1 MEIPHLWTAIAS
13 AVVVFLAIVCFVPAL
28 GERFFTPIEVF
39 TSRIAHRKGLSIF
52 VVAVAPIAIRLS
64 LLWWLPVP
72 VPSVHDEFSYLLAAD
87 TFAHGR
93 LTNPPHPMWIYFETF
108 HVNQHPTYMSKYPPA
123 QGGFLALGQ
132 LLGHPW
138 IGVLLSVGLM
148 CGAIV
153 WMLQGWLPPKWAL
166 LGGVLVAFRLGIF
179 TYWVNSYWGGAV
191 AAIGGALVVGALPR
205 VMRARRAR
213 DAVIMT
219 LGVAILANSRPLE
232 GLIFCVPVLIALG
245 IWLFSRRSGP
255 ARETAARFFL
265 PAGAVLALAI
275 VFMGYYNWRG
285 TGHPL
290 LFPYVVNSRSY
301 MTVPQLAWEKGR
313 APIHYLNP
321 QFDAFYN
328 DQEQG
333 IVAAG
338 KATSLYRT
346 RLILQY
352 DAGRLGSFFLWPEL
366 CVPLIA
372 LPWILA
378 DRRVR
383 FLVVQFVFCFLGFLL
398 VVWFLEHYA
407 APLTA
412 TIFGLVVQGLRH
424 VRRWRF
430 RAYRVGVGITR
441 AVFVACVLFAA
452 WSTYAAR
459 GDNSGEDRA
468 RIVRQLDRMS
478 GKQLVLVRYFDDH
491 DPNDEWV
498 YNRANIDG
506 SKIVWAREIPGV
518 PLQPLLSYFHDRRVW
533 VVTPDKDDPEL
544 APYDPSSD

>member
-1 MEIPHLWTAIAS
+1 MEIPHLWTAITA
-13 AVVVFLAIVCFVPAL
+13 AVIFFLAVVCFVPAL
-28 GERFFTPIEVF
+28 GERFLRPIENF
-39 TSRIAHRKGLSIF
+39 GSRIAHRKRLSIF

-123 QGGFLALGQ
+123 QGAFLAIGQ

-138 IGVLLSVGLM
+138 IGVLLSVGIM
-148 CGAIV
+148 CGAVV
-153 WMLQGWLPPKWAL
+153 WMLQGWLPPRWAL
-166 LGGVLVAFRLGIF
+166 LGGALVVLRLGIF
-179 TYWVNSYWGGAV
+179 TYWINSYWGGAV
-191 AAIGGALVVGALPR
+191 AAVGGALVVGALPR
-205 VMRARRAR
+205 VMRLRRAR
-213 DAVIMT
+213 DAVIMA
-219 LGVAILANSRPLE
+219 LGAAILANSRPLE
-232 GLIFCVPVLIALG
+232 GLIFCIPVLIALS
-245 IWLFSRRSGP
+245 IWLLSRRSWP
-255 ARETAARFFL
+255 LRETATRLFL
-265 PAGAVLALAI
+265 PGGAVLALAI
-275 VFMGYYNWRG
+275 IFMGYYNWRG

-290 LFPYVVNSRSY
+290 LFPYVVNSRTY
-301 MTVPQLAWEKGR
+301 MTVPQLAWEIGR
-313 APIHYLNP
+313 APLHYLNP

-328 DQEQG
+328 AQEQE

-372 LPWILA
+372 LPWILM

-412 TIFGLVVQGLRH
+412 TLFALVVQGFRH
-424 VRRWRF
+424 IRRWRF
-430 RAYRVGVGITR
+430 YGYPVGVGISR
-441 AVFVACVLFAA
+441 AVFIACVLLAA
-452 WSTYAAR
+452 WSTYTAR
-459 GDNSGEDRA
+459 GDIGGEDRA
-468 RIVRQLDRMS
+468 RIARQLERMS
-478 GKQLVLVRYFDDH
+478 GRQLVLVRYSADH

-498 YNRANIDG
+498 YNRADIDG

-518 PLQPLLSYFHDRRVW
+518 SLQSLLGYFHDRRVW
-533 VVTPDKDDPEL
+533 VVEPDEDDPEL
-544 APYDPSSD
+544 AAYAPPSD